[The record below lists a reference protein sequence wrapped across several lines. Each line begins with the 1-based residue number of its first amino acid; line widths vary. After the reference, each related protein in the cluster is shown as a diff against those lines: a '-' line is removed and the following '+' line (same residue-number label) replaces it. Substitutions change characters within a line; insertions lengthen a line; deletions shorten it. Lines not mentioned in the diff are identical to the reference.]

1 LGFWLR
7 PRYSAT
13 PDGVFG
19 AILAVILVAIAAAV
33 MRILVGPWRRAKRD
47 RHRTGY
53 ELTFHDF
60 CRLVSEPYS
69 QPVIAPLL
77 SDWYGYEIAGQ
88 GPETLVRSE
97 HGHVVDLRGV
107 HNRIQIDPAKQYAI
121 YQRAMDLW
129 R

>member
-1 LGFWLR
+1 MIASRVSGARVPKKREGGF
-7 PRYSAT
+7 T
-13 PDGVFG
+13 G
-19 AILAVILVAIAAAV
+19 
-33 MRILVGPWRRAKRD
+33 RRK
-47 RHRTGY
+47 GY
-53 ELTFHDF
+53 ELTYDDF

-97 HGHVVDLRGV
+97 HGHVVDLRGL